1 LGAPQEGQ
9 PLSDPY
15 QPTTNPQLAAS
26 EAEASNTPEGEEVSF
41 DKLPIGSLRFLRTQE
56 ALESDLNSRKSLAD
70 KERTGDSGN
79 LAEVKRAFL
88 QYDFPAYSTGSV
100 PKRGGMDRR
109 SIGHGALAERAVLP
123 VMPEAHIFPYAVRI
137 TSEVTDSNGSSSMA
151 SVCGASL
158 ALRDAGVPIKA
169 TVAGVS
175 VGLAVPDKDAI
186 DIFNDDD
193 GTDNDKKYSLLLDIT
208 GTEDH
213 VRVVLD
219 MQIDPGLFIR

>member
-1 LGAPQEGQ
+1 
-9 PLSDPY
+9 
-15 QPTTNPQLAAS
+15 
-26 EAEASNTPEGEEVSF
+26 
-41 DKLPIGSLRFLRTQE
+41 
-56 ALESDLNSRKSLAD
+56 
-70 KERTGDSGN
+70 
-79 LAEVKRAFL
+79 
-88 QYDFPAYSTGSV
+88 
-100 PKRGGMDRR
+100 
-109 SIGHGALAERAVLP
+109 
-123 VMPEAHIFPYAVRI
+123 
-137 TSEVTDSNGSSSMA
+137 MA